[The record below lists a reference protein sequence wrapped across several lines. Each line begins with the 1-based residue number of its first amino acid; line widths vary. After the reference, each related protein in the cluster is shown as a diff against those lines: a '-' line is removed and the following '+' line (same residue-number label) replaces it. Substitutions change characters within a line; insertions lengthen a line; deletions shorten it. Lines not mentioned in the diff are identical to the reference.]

1 MTRPI
6 DDSHDPALRSWVESA
21 NHPDSEFPV
30 QNLPFGVFRRRGAA
44 EPHRI
49 GVAIGDQVFDLR
61 QCCEL
66 GLLQDVPADV
76 QAALAAS
83 ALNGLMALGASAM
96 RVVRQHLVRLLSAD
110 SSRAEP
116 RALVPMADVEMVVP
130 ATVGDYS
137 DFYASIYH
145 ATRVGR
151 LFRPDNPL
159 LPNYKYVPIG
169 YHGRASSIV
178 PSGTPVRRPW
188 GQTKG
193 QTEGQT
199 EGQTKGQTKGPDQAE
214 PAFRPTR
221 MLDYELE
228 VGVFVGP
235 GNTLGTPV
243 QIDEAED
250 HLFGLCLLN
259 DWSARDIQAWEYQ
272 PLGPFLAKSFAT
284 TVSPWVVT
292 LEALAPFRCP
302 AFARGAEDPAPLP
315 YLSSAANVSLG
326 GLDLRLDVEIQSAR
340 MREQHIA
347 PACIGRSSLR
357 ELYWT
362 IAQLLTHHTSNGCN
376 LRPGDIMGTGTV
388 SGPDEANRG
397 CLLELTSNGRQPLT
411 LPGGEERGYLAD
423 GDEVTLRGYCERDG
437 FRRIGFGA
445 CRGIIIAALD
455 SQRLPNPA

>member
-1 MTRPI
+1 MSRPI
-6 DDSHDPALRSWVESA
+6 DESHDPARRSWVESA
-21 NHPDSEFPV
+21 NQPDSEFPV
-30 QNLPFGVFRRRGAA
+30 QNLPFGVFGSQGVA

-49 GVAIGDQVFDLR
+49 GVAIGDQVLDLR
-61 QCCEL
+61 KCSDL
-66 GLLQDVPADV
+66 GLLQDAPADL
-76 QAALAAS
+76 QAALSAS
-83 ALNGLMALGASAM
+83 SLNHLMALGAPAM
-96 RVVRQHLVRLLSAD
+96 RIVRQHLIRLLSAD

-116 RALVPMADVEMVVP
+116 RALIAMADAEMAVP
-130 ATVGDYS
+130 ARVGDYT
-137 DFYASIYH
+137 DFYASMYH

-169 YHGRASSIV
+169 YHGRASSII

-193 QTEGQT
+193 
-199 EGQTKGQTKGPDQAE
+199 PDQPE

-243 QIDEAED
+243 PIDEAED

-292 LEALAPFRCP
+292 LEALAPFRCA
-302 AFARGAEDPAPLP
+302 AFSRAADDPAPLP
-315 YLSSAANVSLG
+315 YLSSAANASHG
-326 GLDLRLDVEIQSAR
+326 GLDLRLDVAIQSVR
-340 MREQHIA
+340 MREQNLA
-347 PACIGRSSLR
+347 PVSIGRSSLR

-376 LRPGDIMGTGTV
+376 LRPGDILGTGTA
-388 SGPDEANRG
+388 SGPDEGSRG
-397 CLLELTSNGRQPLT
+397 CLLELTANGRQPLI

-423 GDEVTLRGYCERDG
+423 DDEVTLRGYCERDG

-445 CRGIIIAALD
+445 CRGIITSALD
-455 SQRLPNPA
+455 PQRQHLAAVPH

>member
-1 MTRPI
+1 MSRPI
-6 DDSHDPALRSWVESA
+6 DESHDPARRSWVESA
-21 NHPDSEFPV
+21 SQPDSEFPV
-30 QNLPFGVFRRRGAA
+30 QNLPFGVFERRGAA
-44 EPHRI
+44 EPRRI
-49 GVAIGDQVFDLR
+49 GVAIGDQVLDLR
-61 QCCEL
+61 QCSKL

-76 QAALAAS
+76 QAALSAS
-83 ALNGLMALGASAM
+83 ALNHLMALGAPAM
-96 RVVRQHLVRLLSAD
+96 RIVRQHLVRLLSTD

-116 RALVPMADVEMVVP
+116 RALIAMADVEMVVP
-130 ATVGDYS
+130 ATVGDYT
-137 DFYASIYH
+137 DFYASVYH

-169 YHGRASSIV
+169 YHGRASSII

-193 QTEGQT
+193 
-199 EGQTKGQTKGPDQAE
+199 PDRLE

-243 QIDEAED
+243 PIDEAED

-284 TVSPWVVT
+284 SVSPWVVT

-302 AFARGAEDPAPLP
+302 AFARAVDDPAPLP
-315 YLSSAANVSLG
+315 YLSSAANARQG
-326 GLDLRLDVEIQSAR
+326 GLDLRLDVAIQSAR
-340 MREQHIA
+340 MREQNLA
-347 PACIGRSSLR
+347 PVSIGRSSLR

-376 LRPGDIMGTGTV
+376 LRPGDILGTGTV
-388 SGPDEANRG
+388 SGPDDGNRG
-397 CLLELTSNGRQPLT
+397 SLLELTSNGRQPLI

-445 CRGIIIAALD
+445 CRGIIISALD
-455 SQRLPNPA
+455 PRRLPDPA